1 MALSCRD
8 KMILNK
14 EHIPPLISRFL
25 SVLSERIL
33 FTLDCFGFER
43 VGFNHSFHT
52 ALLSRKKVLQR
63 ISSKSKSKSVSKSKS
78 KSKPK
83 NSSSK
88 NTAHNQ
94 KQLKKR
100 SRGRQESNGGPPQ
113 KKPRSA

>member
-1 MALSCRD
+1 
-8 KMILNK
+8 MILNK

-25 SVLSERIL
+25 SVLSERGL

-52 ALLSRKKVLQR
+52 ALLSRKKALQR
-63 ISSKSKSKSVSKSKS
+63 ISSKSKSKSVSKS

-94 KQLKKR
+94 KQPKKR

-113 KKPRSA
+113 KKQRSA